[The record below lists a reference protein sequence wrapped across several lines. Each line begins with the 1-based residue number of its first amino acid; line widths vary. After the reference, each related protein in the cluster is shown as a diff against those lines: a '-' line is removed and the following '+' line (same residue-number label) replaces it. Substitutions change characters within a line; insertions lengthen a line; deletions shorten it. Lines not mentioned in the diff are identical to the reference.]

1 MDEILNDRFMV
12 KLLIRPEGLLLE
24 MSDFIFSLA
33 ADFPYQL
40 INPKITELLFY
51 SSL

>member
-12 KLLIRPEGLLLE
+12 KLMLE

-33 ADFPYQL
+33 AHFPYQL